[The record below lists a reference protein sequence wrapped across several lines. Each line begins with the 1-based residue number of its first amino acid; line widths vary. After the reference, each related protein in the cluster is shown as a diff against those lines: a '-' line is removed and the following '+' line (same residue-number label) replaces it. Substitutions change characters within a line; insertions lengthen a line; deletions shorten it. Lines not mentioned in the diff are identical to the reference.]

1 MVRIGDFGLAK
12 LARDGKVFRTE
23 EGTKDYVAPE
33 VRIDTHR
40 ETSEYTNAID
50 IWALGCITHE
60 ILTQTLPFRGWQ
72 ELSAYCSS
80 PQLPVST
87 MLSKNTSKLGIEFVE
102 RALAYSP
109 ELRIT
114 ASEGLGSAWLRSGG
128 DGWHELRRL
137 LADQQALSLEVAEHL
152 ITNLK
157 ILSQR
162 SRTPLDKKE
171 ILFPAHLINVVTL
184 EMWKNGYLKESKQF
198 LVSSMN
204 AIQDQAV
211 VSEGVSKMRGLRS
224 LTVNS
229 RTTVGT
235 L

>member
-1 MVRIGDFGLAK
+1 M
-12 LARDGKVFRTE
+12 VFRTG
-23 EGTKDYVAPE
+23 EGTNDYVAPD
-33 VRIDTHR
+33 VGIDTHL
-40 ETSEYTNAID
+40 ETSEYTKAID
-50 IWALGCITHE
+50 IWALGCITDE
-60 ILTQTLPFRGWQ
+60 ILTQTLPFGGWQ
-72 ELSAYCSS
+72 ELSAYCSY

-102 RALAYSP
+102 RALAYP
-109 ELRIT
+109 PKLRIT

-137 LADQQALSLEVAEHL
+137 LKDQQALRMEVAEHP
-152 ITNLK
+152 IKNLK
-157 ILSQR
+157 IPSER

-171 ILFPAHLINVVTL
+171 ILFPAHIINVVTL
-184 EMWKNGYLKESKQF
+184 EMWKNGYLKESKEF
-198 LVSSMN
+198 LVISMN
-204 AIQDQAV
+204 SIQDQAV

-235 L
+235 P